1 MRHLKIFVFLV
12 FWGIILF
19 YSFTGD
25 GKLRGGKDSISMV
38 SFYISSSDD
47 MYYELTTTSTGKN
60 FSMQGVTKIFMSSK
74 GDMRKEINMT
84 NSFSGNKHTSAI
96 VVIGHSD
103 KPDESI
109 SIDDEEKTYTINHI
123 DRVDLNTGEKVQ
135 STVSKIGE
143 EKILGFNCVHARII
157 SNISLGNISSHV
169 DTFDIWKSDDV
180 PVPASIKKLMN
191 QFESK
196 TGIFM
201 NNPEVAK
208 KLKQMGCEGFMV
220 RIKMKGKSAS
230 TVTELTKVEHRSIP
244 ASMFQIPAGYNE
256 DKNGM

>member
-1 MRHLKIFVFLV
+1 MQHLKTFVFLV
-12 FWGIILF
+12 FGGTILF
-19 YSFTGD
+19 YSFKGD
-25 GKLRGGKDSISMV
+25 GKPRGDKESFSKTSASIS
-38 SFYISSSDD
+38 SGDD

-84 NSFSGNKHTSAI
+84 NSFSGNKHTSTI

-109 SIDDEEKTYTINHI
+109 SIDDDEKTYTINHI
-123 DRVDLNTGEKVQ
+123 DRGDQNTGEKIQ

-143 EKILGFNCVHARII
+143 EKILGFKCVHARII
-157 SNISLGNISSHV
+157 SNISIAKISSHV
-169 DTFDIWKSDDV
+169 DTFDIWRSDDV
-180 PVPASIKKLMN
+180 PVPASVKKLMN

-201 NNPEVAK
+201 SDPEVAK

-220 RIKMKGKSAS
+220 KIEVKGKSAS

-244 ASMFQIPAGYNE
+244 AGMFQIPVGYTE
-256 DKNGM
+256 DKN